1 MSKNILVKKNIN
13 KLINSELD
21 LDNYD
26 WIRYINENK
35 DLIEAGINTKE
46 NAIKHWIKH
55 GKNEERKIYLLNNN
69 INIKNDNE
77 YQSFDWKTYIEKY
90 EDLRK
95 AGIDTKDKAWIH
107 WIKYGKNEGREIYLI
122 NNKYELFDWE
132 TYIEDYDD
140 LRKAGINTK
149 DKAFKHWIKYG
160 KNENRIINFNNNIK
174 IDIDIYKLFN
184 KDLIKLSDNE
194 LYRHFNKFG
203 IYEDRIY
210 DINSFNKRYNL
221 NLLSYY
227 DIINYYNKN
236 IKNKK
241 IIYMYVP
248 FYDKTNKHGGIHAL
262 YNFYNLLK
270 NNDIFRFQLI
280 LFYFSSDVN
289 VNNKIVHKNIS
300 IDDNDIVIYTEVIDY
315 NPLNA
320 KNIIRWILLG
330 LGIGMNI
337 SPEQY
342 KKWNKNDAVFHW
354 VPMDKKIINYNQ
366 LFIPFLNN
374 TFYNKKKIK
383 NNKICYLLKKGFTN
397 FNGNLKN
404 MLQLRENLKKNNE
417 CMIDDLPLNNIIE
430 ILNDYSYMYTYD
442 PVTAYTCYA
451 IICECIPIISPYID
465 YNGYTYTKDEYIK
478 NFMTYQTGSI
488 THGFAYGNTIEE
500 INFAKQ
506 TLQNGIDEVY
516 KLFDKSVVDYN
527 INNFINIMDETYN
540 KNNNIYIKTI
550 NDIYYI

>member
-1 MSKNILVKKNIN
+1 
-13 KLINSELD
+13 
-21 LDNYD
+21 
-26 WIRYINENK
+26 
-35 DLIEAGINTKE
+35 
-46 NAIKHWIKH
+46 
-55 GKNEERKIYLLNNN
+55 
-69 INIKNDNE
+69 
-77 YQSFDWKTYIEKY
+77 
-90 EDLRK
+90 
-95 AGIDTKDKAWIH
+95 
-107 WIKYGKNEGREIYLI
+107 
-122 NNKYELFDWE
+122 
-132 TYIEDYDD
+132 
-140 LRKAGINTK
+140 
-149 DKAFKHWIKYG
+149 
-160 KNENRIINFNNNIK
+160 
-174 IDIDIYKLFN
+174 
-184 KDLIKLSDNE
+184 LIKLSDNE